1 MDSFLRRQRRLAN
14 FARPGLARR
23 NTGLVGKL
31 VDLLSDSMARQNLRA
46 GVQILSRGRV
56 VIRRLGHILCVLLGI
71 PHVLLDTRQRKV
83 SGFVDAGPG
92 GVP

>member
-46 GVQILSRGRV
+46 GVQILSRG
-56 VIRRLGHILCVLLGI
+56 G
-71 PHVLLDTRQRKV
+71 
-83 SGFVDAGPG
+83 S
-92 GVP
+92 